1 MIPGAP
7 TAQVTASGRSAGGRR
22 DGCAPRP
29 SIVPGLWVVVL
40 AAGASRRFG
49 RAKLL
54 KRLRGESLLLRAAR
68 LARRVAGPRCIVV
81 LGARATRMQA
91 ELRGCGVRSTVNRR
105 WREGM
110 STSLAAGLAALP
122 PDASAA
128 LVLLADQYA
137 LRAEDLVRLLRAA
150 RRRPQALVAAG
161 WDDIR
166 GAPLVLPRHVFGRAR
181 RLHGDAGARALL
193 RDPSLLVETVPLP
206 AARFDLD
213 RPGDLQA
220 R

>member
-7 TAQVTASGRSAGGRR
+7 PAQVTASGRSAGGRGVGR
-22 DGCAPRP
+22 APRP
-29 SIVPGLWVVVL
+29 AIVPGLWVIVL

-54 KRLRGESLLLRAAR
+54 KRLRGESLLQRAAR
-68 LARRVAGPRCIVV
+68 LARRLAGPRCVVV
-81 LGARATRMQA
+81 LGARASRMRA
-91 ELRGCGVRSTVNRR
+91 ELRGCGVRSAVNRR

-110 STSLAAGLAALP
+110 STSLAAGLAA
-122 PDASAA
+122 
-128 LVLLADQYA
+128 
-137 LRAEDLVRLLRAA
+137 RAEDLARLLRAA

-161 WDDIR
+161 WDDVR
-166 GAPLVLPRHVFGRAR
+166 GAPVVLPRHVFGRAR
-181 RLHGDAGARALL
+181 HLHGDAGARALL
-193 RDPSLLVETVPLP
+193 RDPSLVVETVPLP